1 MSREDIKPGRAA
13 EGGTTPAVSAH
24 AHEKMDT
31 SRLLLLI
38 FTVMAACECSESAE
52 RPCFDNKLESF
63 NLIEG
68 EAFYF
73 VPYDA
78 DNLDEKFTWFRNNT
92 DNNIENITTDENESV
107 HHHGGALFLL
117 NPRLEDSGFYTAREN
132 TLLGE
137 CYNHYVTLTVFQ
149 KSLKSDR
156 KFLYEVIKN
165 SDVNKM
171 VPCPTTIGHFCEK
184 LNGSFSWMKD
194 YKLLEGH
201 HEEDLWIKDATKRDE
216 GIYTCICTW
225 THNGMEYTSS
235 ASRRLELLDQNVPR
249 DIEIISPTNKE
260 QLADEGVGIKLNC
273 SVFCGTNVDANC
285 QASWH
290 IDGVPP
296 RQIAGCKETMKPV
309 DQSPSKNTISTA
321 ILTIDKV
328 SAQDFNAKFVCRGV
342 GMYTLRNVTLTL
354 KPRESIIPL
363 VVGGVCVLFFCVFAA
378 VLVKCFAIDLALFFR
393 PCFPLSRC
401 DKDGRM
407 FDAYVVYQMQ
417 SVDKATEDTL
427 CQFVAKVL
435 PSVLEE
441 KCGYRLFIHGRD
453 DIPGEDRLE
462 LVEDRMKQSRRL
474 MIILTPYSGSE
485 SESSDQHP
493 ISPQNPLIGGF
504 DWQVGLHHALLR
516 REMSVI
522 LIQLG
527 DEGPQ
532 GYAHLPAGLQHLI
545 LKSAPIRWYEDS
557 RVGAA
562 WNSRFWKRVRYL
574 MPATPAKQCPQSAII

>member
-1 MSREDIKPGRAA
+1 
-13 EGGTTPAVSAH
+13 
-24 AHEKMDT
+24 MDA
-31 SRLLLLI
+31 SCLLLLI
-38 FTVMAACECSESAE
+38 FTVMTASECAESAE
-52 RPCFDNKLESF
+52 RRCINNTPESY

-73 VPYDA
+73 VPYDVE
-78 DNLDEKFTWFRNNT
+78 NPDEKFTWFRNNS
-92 DNNIENITTDENESV
+92 DNEIGNITSDENEDV

-117 NPRLEDSGFYTAREN
+117 NPVLTDSGLYTAREDSSS
-132 TLLGE
+132 GE
-137 CYNHYVTLTVFQ
+137 CYNHYVTFRVFK
-149 KSLKSDR
+149 KSLRFDSKL
-156 KFLYEVIKN
+156 LYEKIKN
-165 SDVNKM
+165 SDGNKK
-171 VPCPTTIGHFCEK
+171 VPCPSTIGHFCEK
-184 LNGSFSWMKD
+184 LNGNFSWNKD
-194 YKLLEGH
+194 SEPLEGR
-201 HEEDLWIKDATKRDE
+201 HEKDLWIENASKADE

-235 ASRRLELLDQNVPR
+235 ASRRLKHLEPSVHR
-249 DIEIISPTNKE
+249 DVEIISPANNE
-260 QLADEGVGIKLNC
+260 QLAEEGVGIKLSC
-273 SVFCGTNVDANC
+273 SVFCGTDVEANC
-285 QASWH
+285 KASWH
-290 IDGVPP
+290 IDGVSPD
-296 RQIAGCKETMKPV
+296 QIAGYNETMKPV
-309 DQSPSKNTISTA
+309 SQSPAKDTISTA

-328 SAQDFNAKFVCRGV
+328 SAQDFNSKFVCRGV

-417 SVDKATEDTL
+417 SVDKANEDAL

-474 MIILTPYSGSE
+474 MVILTPDSE

-504 DWQVGLHHALLR
+504 DWQVGLHHVLLQ

-532 GYAHLPAGLQHLI
+532 GYAHHPAGLQHLI

-557 RVGAA
+557 RSAAA

-574 MPATPAKQCPQSAII
+574 MPATPAKQRPQSAII